1 MGIYSHLLKKFLME
15 KFIFVHLFVQVNREK
30 TTLKKKIT
38 DFLNL
43 FLYSQFLKKS
53 LQFANFFPLGA

>member
-43 FLYSQFLKKS
+43 FL
-53 LQFANFFPLGA
+53 